1 MTGDQPTVPD
11 VRRCIECG
19 RCTYICPVSNMT
31 DDFSPRKVAEQ
42 YVLEGKLRNDQG
54 LWQCMSCGACTE
66 TCQNEVRFHEYLQGK
81 RRLLRKTFEP
91 EDTHGSAPG
100 SMMRL
105 TANQKV
111 RTRKEGWV
119 TPDLKLDRDSETL
132 LFVGCTPYFDVIFR
146 YVRDDLLEIPRS
158 AVRLLNAAGI
168 KPRLLSGE
176 RCCGHDA
183 FWLGDED
190 LFDRLAR
197 LNLDA
202 IEKAGIKEVVA
213 FCPECYSTLKDIY
226 PRRFGPL
233 GFKVRSVAE
242 VVSEKLKDGE
252 LELGHEE
259 EKLTYHDPCRLGR
272 HARVFQAPRDVLA
285 ACGELVEMPRN
296 REMSACCG
304 NTAFV
309 NCNGSTRLW
318 QQDRLKEAKET
329 GGSRLVTAC
338 PKCLIHLSC
347 AEIDNVKMIER
358 KKLPIVDLHV
368 LAASRIKI

>member
-11 VRRCIECG
+11 VRRCTECG

-119 TPDLKLDRDSETL
+119 TPDLKLDHDSETL

-146 YVRDDLLEIPRS
+146 YLRDDLLEIPRS

-183 FWLGDED
+183 FWLGDEE

-202 IEKAGIKEVVA
+202 IDKAGIKEVVA
-213 FCPECYSTLKDIY
+213 FCPECNSTLKEIY

-242 VVSEKLKDGE
+242 VISEKLNDGE
-252 LELGHEE
+252 LELRHEE

-272 HARVFQAPRDVLA
+272 HARVFQAPRNILA
-285 ACGELVEMPRN
+285 ACGDLVEMPRN

-304 NTAFV
+304 NAAFV

-318 QQDRLKEAKET
+318 QLDRLKEASET
-329 GGSRLVTAC
+329 GASKLVTAC
-338 PKCLIHLSC
+338 PKCLIHFTC
-347 AEIDNVKMIER
+347 AGTENVQMIAR
-358 KKLPIVDLHV
+358 KKIPAVDLHV
-368 LAASRIKI
+368 LASSRIRG

>member
-1 MTGDQPTVPD
+1 
-11 VRRCIECG
+11 
-19 RCTYICPVSNMT
+19 MT
-31 DDFSPRKVAEQ
+31 DEFSPRKVAEQ
-42 YVLEGKLRNDQG
+42 FVLEGKLRNDQG
-54 LWQCMSCGACTE
+54 LWQCMGCGACTE
-66 TCQNEVRFHEYLQGK
+66 TCQNEVRFHEYLQEK

-105 TANQKV
+105 TANENV
-111 RTRKEGWV
+111 CTRKERWV

-132 LFVGCTPYFDVIFR
+132 LFVGCTPYFDVMFR
-146 YVRDDLLEIPRS
+146 YLRDDLLEIPRS
-158 AVRLLNAAGI
+158 AVRLLNTAGI

-242 VVSEKLKDGE
+242 VVSEKLKEGE
-252 LELGHEE
+252 LELRHEE

-272 HARVFQAPRDVLA
+272 HARVFQAPRDVLS
-285 ACGELVEMPRN
+285 ACGDLVEMPRN

-304 NTAFV
+304 NAAFV

-318 QQDRLKEAKET
+318 QLDRLKEARET
-329 GGSRLVTAC
+329 GTSALVTAC

-347 AEIDNVKMIER
+347 AGMDNVQIIER

-368 LAASRIKI
+368 LAASRIKG